1 MWRFPKLAYENGGGS
16 FLIPYFVI
24 LFIIG
29 KPMYYLELALGQF
42 SQRGP
47 VKLWNLCPFGYGVGI
62 GQCIVSIIVAIYYNV
77 ILGYCLYYIFAS
89 FTSEVPWAKCSSEWG
104 LYGDISA
111 DLDTCFERG
120 NENSCGGG
128 DAANFKENSCQFA
141 AKQYFDKVVLGI
153 DKALTENQTETVDN
167 GTATW
172 TETVT
177 YALTEPG
184 NIGEIKWDIT
194 LCLLLSWT
202 VVCLCLVKGESV
214 CGIKILCVIA
224 AQLKESNPAA
234 RLSTSPPPS
243 PTCSSSP

>member
-1 MWRFPKLAYENGGGS
+1 ML
-16 FLIPYFVI
+16 V
-24 LFIIG
+24 
-29 KPMYYLELALGQF
+29 
-42 SQRGP
+42 
-47 VKLWNLCPFGYGVGI
+47 
-62 GQCIVSIIVAIYYNV
+62 VSLIVAIYYNV

-214 CGIKILCVIA
+214 CRIKILCVIA
-224 AQLKESNPAA
+224 AQFKESNPAA